1 MVDLKT
7 IRTIVYPVS
16 DLRASTVAW
25 SKIMGK
31 PAYENDA
38 FATFVGEDGI
48 DIRLSSIPWSDRP
61 ITFWE
66 VKDIEAACTETIESG
81 AVAMYES
88 EGGTLNEVAATDSPA
103 IGIMK
108 KPGRKLAI
116 FKLVDGNFIGLLQD
130 L

>member
-1 MVDLKT
+1 MMQLKT
-7 IRTIVYPVS
+7 IRTIVYPV
-16 DLRASTVAW
+16 DDIEASTAAW

-31 PAYENDA
+31 PVYKNKD
-38 FATFVGEDGI
+38 FTTFVGEDGI
-48 DIRLSSIPWSDRP
+48 DIRLSRIQWANQP

-66 VKDIEAACTETIESG
+66 VEDIEAAGREIIELG
-81 AVAMYES
+81 ATPMHEDEQGSLKEITTES
-88 EGGTLNEVAATDSPA
+88 EATTA
-103 IGIMK
+103 IIN